1 VTLEVGASS
10 GRVLADTDRI
20 VQTLANLLGNAIKFS
35 QPGGVVRVEAVPESD
50 LVTFTVR
57 DQGRGIPSE
66 KLERIFERFEQVDS
80 SDARHMG
87 GTGLGLAISRGIV
100 ERHGGRI
107 WAESTLGEGTAVH
120 FTLLTC
126 EEQYVD
132 TVIEREAEPEHDH
145 A

>member
-1 VTLEVGASS
+1 
-10 GRVLADTDRI
+10 
-20 VQTLANLLGNAIKFS
+20 
-35 QPGGVVRVEAVPESD
+35 
-50 LVTFTVR
+50 
-57 DQGRGIPSE
+57 
-66 KLERIFERFEQVDS
+66 
-80 SDARHMG
+80 
-87 GTGLGLAISRGIV
+87 V